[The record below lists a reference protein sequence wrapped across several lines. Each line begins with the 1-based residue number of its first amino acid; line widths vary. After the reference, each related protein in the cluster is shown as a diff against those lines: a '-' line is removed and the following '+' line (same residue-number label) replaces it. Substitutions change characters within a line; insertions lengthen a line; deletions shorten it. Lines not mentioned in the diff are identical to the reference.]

1 MLINSARPEDLFHT
15 AIGIGF
21 ADITASPNTPATSIS
36 ISLMSSGAPST
47 SNLMDGA

>member
-36 ISLMSSGAPST
+36 ILMSSGAPST
-47 SNLMDGA
+47 SDLMDGA